1 MEKELK
7 LFFHGIFGAK
17 GTSII
22 LKTAIMETVK
32 RTINGKEV
40 EVKSQ
45 VDCTYGVLVIPN
57 MSAAEIQDLKL
68 KKDQAMPGFKM
79 SDKPVLNE
87 DGTESGMFWI
97 THS

>member
-1 MEKELK
+1 MENETN

-17 GTSII
+17 GTSVI

-40 EVKSQ
+40 EIKSQ

-57 MSAAEIQDLKL
+57 LSAAELQDLKL
-68 KKDQAMPGFKM
+68 KSNQPMPGFKM

-87 DGTESGMFWI
+87 DGTESGMFWV